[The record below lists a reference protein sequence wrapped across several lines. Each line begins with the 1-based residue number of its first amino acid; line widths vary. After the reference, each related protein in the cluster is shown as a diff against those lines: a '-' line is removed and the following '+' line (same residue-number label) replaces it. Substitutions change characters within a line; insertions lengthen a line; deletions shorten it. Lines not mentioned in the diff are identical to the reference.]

1 MIVIWSPTSEATWPV
16 QKRRK
21 VTLVRSSA
29 GAATTG
35 QPSSR
40 GWPANMNMTGRPPSG
55 RRSGS

>member
-1 MIVIWSPTSEATWPV
+1 LRTSTANSGMAMIVIWSPTSEATWPV

-21 VTLVRSSA
+21 VTLVRNSA

-40 GWPANMNMTGRPPSG
+40 G
-55 RRSGS
+55 